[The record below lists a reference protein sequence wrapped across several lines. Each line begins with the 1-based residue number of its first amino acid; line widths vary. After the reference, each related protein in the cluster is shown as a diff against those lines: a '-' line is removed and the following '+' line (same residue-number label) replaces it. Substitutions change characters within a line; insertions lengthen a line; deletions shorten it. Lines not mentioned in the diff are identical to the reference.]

1 MILAANKITNISEKK
16 KSKCYESITYYHQ
29 KSLRFLNEFAFWWQ
43 QYLYTFKIYVWDILL
58 FI

>member
-29 KSLRFLNEFAFWWQ
+29 KSLRFLNEFAF
-43 QYLYTFKIYVWDILL
+43 
-58 FI
+58 